1 MAKECLINLVHA
13 RPAIWDKKSSQYS
26 DRITKGRI
34 WEEIFQDVTP
44 NWTSMNA
51 KQRKIRGKKIIT
63 RWTSIR
69 DRFRRELNEEAEQS
83 RSGAGTSQKRRRSPF
98 FEMLGFLRSVMDLR
112 STSTNISEM
121 EEEEGNS
128 ESGTVI
134 QTPES
139 VQDPI
144 TSEHG
149 AEQLLSSET
158 STQPPACRTDQ
169 ERQERQHVPNC
180 SVRATTSRQ
189 RGGQSRPDIE
199 GAMIQFMEDMRER
212 RRAESRDPFSD
223 PANQDAVYLR
233 SLYHQLAQVPMHRKM
248 EVHMSLFNF
257 TGVCVRAAIAGD
269 PMPPLINEQQ
279 RPYQHPYALD
289 PAPLNLTSRM
299 YHHQYPTPHQPT
311 TGVHN
316 AVTPPQVAPYYQDL

>member
-1 MAKECLINLVHA
+1 
-13 RPAIWDKKSSQYS
+13 
-26 DRITKGRI
+26 
-34 WEEIFQDVTP
+34 
-44 NWTSMNA
+44 
-51 KQRKIRGKKIIT
+51 
-63 RWTSIR
+63 
-69 DRFRRELNEEAEQS
+69 
-83 RSGAGTSQKRRRSPF
+83 
-98 FEMLGFLRSVMDLR
+98 MLGFLRSVMDLR
-112 STSTNISEM
+112 STSTNISET
-121 EEEEGNS
+121 EEEEVDS
-128 ESGTVI
+128 DSATAI
-134 QTPES
+134 QTTES
-139 VQDPI
+139 VPDDI

-149 AEQLLSSET
+149 AEQPVSSEP
-158 STQPPACRTDQ
+158 STHPAACRTTAQ
-169 ERQERQHVPNC
+169 ERQERQRVPNR
-180 SVRATTSRQ
+180 SVPATTTRQ

-212 RRAESRDPFSD
+212 RRAETRDSFSD

-257 TGVCVRAAIAGD
+257 TGACVRAAIAGD

-289 PAPLNLTSRM
+289 PAPLNLTSQQM

-311 TGVHN
+311 TSVRN